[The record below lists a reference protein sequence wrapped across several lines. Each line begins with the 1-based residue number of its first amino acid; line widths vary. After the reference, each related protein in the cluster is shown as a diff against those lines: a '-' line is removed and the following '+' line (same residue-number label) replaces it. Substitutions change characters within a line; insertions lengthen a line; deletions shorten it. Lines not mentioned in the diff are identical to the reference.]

1 MGGDFAPEAA
11 VKGAVMALGE
21 LGALRRGPVFCSRVA
36 VVRVASCEDSSGRR
50 GAGRRELPQTMKF
63 NQILGT
69 MLKIGV
75 DAMGGDFAPEA
86 AVKGAVMALG
96 ELGADCRIV
105 LFGDRERILA
115 VLAAEGCPAE
125 KFDIVPT
132 TEVIEMGDHPA
143 KAFQTKTDSSI
154 TVGFGYLAKGAIQGF
169 ASAGSTGAMMV
180 GSMYAVKPI
189 EGVIRPTIS
198 SVVPTISG
206 RPTLLLDV
214 GLNVD
219 CKPEVLAQY
228 GVIGSIYAEAVLG
241 IESPRVAVLNIG
253 EEEAKGN
260 AQTKATHEL
269 MKAEGEAGKFRFVGN
284 IEASYIFTGKV
295 ADVIVCDGFV
305 GNTVLKMAEGLY
317 RINKALGVDNPF
329 WNSMNYEMVGGTPV
343 LGVNAPVIIGHGCS
357 TPLAIKNMIL
367 STVRCAEADLTG
379 KLKSA
384 FNN

>member
-1 MGGDFAPEAA
+1 
-11 VKGAVMALGE
+11 
-21 LGALRRGPVFCSRVA
+21 
-36 VVRVASCEDSSGRR
+36 
-50 GAGRRELPQTMKF
+50 
-63 NQILGT
+63 

-86 AVKGAVMALG
+86 AVKGAVMALDRI
-96 ELGADCRIV
+96 APDSRIV
-105 LFGDRERILA
+105 LFGDEVKIKA
-115 VLAAEGCPAE
+115 VLEAEGCPAE
-125 KFDIVPT
+125 RFDIVAT

-143 KAFQTKTDSSI
+143 KAFQAKADSSI
-154 TVGFGYLAKGAIQGF
+154 TVGFGYLAKGAVDGF

-198 SVVPTISG
+198 SIVPTVAG
-206 RPTLLLDV
+206 RPALLLDV

-228 GVIGSIYAEAVLG
+228 GLIGSIYAEAVLG
-241 IESPRVAVLNIG
+241 IEKPRVAVLNIG

-260 AQTKATHEL
+260 AQSKATHEL
-269 MKAEGEAGKFRFVGN
+269 LKADDRIHFAGN
-284 IEASYIFTGKV
+284 IEGSHIFSGRV

-317 RINKALGVDNPF
+317 RINKAMGGDNAF
-329 WNSMNYEMVGGTPV
+329 WEAMNYENVGGTPV

-357 TPLAIKNMIL
+357 SPKAIRSMIL
-367 STVRCAEADLTG
+367 STEQCIRAELTA
-379 KLKSA
+379 KLQRA
-384 FNN
+384 FRI

>member
-1 MGGDFAPEAA
+1 
-11 VKGAVMALGE
+11 
-21 LGALRRGPVFCSRVA
+21 
-36 VVRVASCEDSSGRR
+36 
-50 GAGRRELPQTMKF
+50 
-63 NQILGT
+63 

-86 AVKGAVMALG
+86 AVKGAVMAL
-96 ELGADCRIV
+96 ERIASDSRIV
-105 LFGDRERILA
+105 LFGDRARIEA
-115 VLAAEGCPAE
+115 VLEAEGCPADR
-125 KFDIVPT
+125 FDIVAT

-143 KAFQTKTDSSI
+143 KAFQAKADSSI
-154 TVGFGYLAKGAIQGF
+154 TVGFGYLARGAVDGF

-198 SVVPTISG
+198 SIVPTVGG
-206 RPTLLLDV
+206 RPALLLDV

-228 GVIGSIYAEAVLG
+228 GLIGSIYAEAVLG
-241 IESPRVAVLNIG
+241 IEKPRVAVLNIG

-260 AQTKATHEL
+260 AQSKATYEL
-269 MKAEGEAGKFRFVGN
+269 LKADTRINFAGNVEG
-284 IEASYIFTGKV
+284 SHIFSGRV

-317 RINKALGVDNPF
+317 RINKALGVDNAF
-329 WNSMNYEMVGGTPV
+329 WEAMNYENVGGTPV

-357 TPLAIKNMIL
+357 SPKAIRSMIL
-367 STVRCAEADLTG
+367 STEQCIRADLTA
-379 KLKSA
+379 KLQRA
-384 FNN
+384 FRK

>member
-1 MGGDFAPEAA
+1 
-11 VKGAVMALGE
+11 
-21 LGALRRGPVFCSRVA
+21 
-36 VVRVASCEDSSGRR
+36 
-50 GAGRRELPQTMKF
+50 
-63 NQILGT
+63 

-96 ELGADCRIV
+96 AVDAESRIV
-105 LFGDRERILA
+105 LFGDRERIEA

-125 KFDIVPT
+125 RFDIVHT

-143 KAFQTKTDSSI
+143 KAFQAKADSSI
-154 TVGFGYLAKGAIQGF
+154 TVGFGHLAKGAVHGF

-198 SVVPTISG
+198 SAVPTVSG
-206 RPTLLLDV
+206 RPALLLDV

-219 CKPEVLAQY
+219 CRPEVLAQY
-228 GVIGSIYAEAVLG
+228 GLIGAIYSEAVLG
-241 IESPRVAVLNIG
+241 VERPRVALLNIG

-260 AQTKATHEL
+260 AQTKAAHEL
-269 MKAEGEAGKFRFVGN
+269 MKADGRYDFVGN
-284 IEASYIFTGKV
+284 IEGSHLFSGKV

-317 RINKALGVDNPF
+317 RINRAMGADNPF
-329 WNSMNYEMVGGTPV
+329 WNAMNYEHVGGTPV
-343 LGVNAPVIIGHGCS
+343 LGVGATVIIGHGSS

-367 STVRCAEADLTG
+367 STERSIKADFPA
-379 KLKSA
+379 KLQRA
-384 FNN
+384 FKNE